1 MDSRL
6 KSLIARV
13 FDDIA
18 SSSLE
23 SNLESLSQV
32 LSIDYAVFK
41 DSLLTVI
48 PQWYVALKFISS
60 LSVTLAF
67 IAKHRDFLKTDSV
80 NCRTVTTSSFI
91 DFIEGLME
99 SALEPNIPQLVEAM
113 KSVSLFSRPSREE
126 GESNRGGN
134 LVRSAIVTK
143 SCKSLVQVRSDWFIY
158 AILRCL
164 PYVGRE
170 LYEKETDAFENIL
183 KQIGEYIA
191 QRKKDYVELLQ
202 VWNGSP
208 HEQEEYLECL
218 WAQVQKL
225 QEDDWK
231 ETHLKRY
238 YVAFDGALAEAIQ
251 HNISSLSVPPHSPHN
266 VYPLPSVIFRLFDY
280 ADCPDEGPLLPG
292 AHSIERFLIEEDL
305 RWTLEENIWNRKEWR
320 NFSAMGLLSYQKR
333 HHIPISYGVLEVV
346 FSQLFRLPVPPTTPL
361 FCGSLIIELCKEERT
376 MPQVGDFEWLR
387 LVNRVSIIFTFHL
400 VQWCSARL
408 LAILEVGT
416 CGSLPRG
423 YWIERKTHL
432 QGLCLAFLPH
442 SEQVV
447 AQATEL
453 LYQRINTMQL
463 AAIDQFVNWFSYHL
477 SNFEYRWSW
486 PDWSGCLKEDT
497 LHPQQFFVR
506 EVSRFSFLFYL
517 DLLRQKW
524 L

>member
-1 MDSRL
+1 
-6 KSLIARV
+6 
-13 FDDIA
+13 
-18 SSSLE
+18 
-23 SNLESLSQV
+23 
-32 LSIDYAVFK
+32 
-41 DSLLTVI
+41 
-48 PQWYVALKFISS
+48 
-60 LSVTLAF
+60 
-67 IAKHRDFLKTDSV
+67 
-80 NCRTVTTSSFI
+80 
-91 DFIEGLME
+91 
-99 SALEPNIPQLVEAM
+99 M

-251 HNISSLSVPPHSPHN
+251 HNISS
-266 VYPLPSVIFRLFDY
+266 
-280 ADCPDEGPLLPG
+280 
-292 AHSIERFLIEEDL
+292 
-305 RWTLEENIWNRKEWR
+305 
-320 NFSAMGLLSYQKR
+320 AMGLLSYQKR
-333 HHIPISYGVLEVV
+333 HHIPISYAVLEVV

-361 FCGSLIIELCKEERT
+361 FYGSLIIELCKEERT
-376 MPQVGDFEWLR
+376 MP
-387 LVNRVSIIFTFHL
+387 
-400 VQWCSARL
+400 
-408 LAILEVGT
+408 
-416 CGSLPRG
+416 
-423 YWIERKTHL
+423 
-432 QGLCLAFLPH
+432 
-442 SEQVV
+442 QVV

-506 EVSRFSFLFYL
+506 EVVEKCMRLSYYQRVLTFMPESFHSILPEKPEILFDLANGTFSSSLFRC
-517 DLLRQKW
+517 LLLKTPFC
-524 L
+524 LSCTTG